1 MNRSMGPLLVVLGLV
16 VVAAVFGISLFFD
29 DDGATHPNQG
39 AQNTAAPTETQGPTE
54 DPAEHPAT
62 EPTRTATEA
71 TTRTDAL
78 TTDTASF
85 GKGTGGLSGAVVRQ
99 DNPSVPVAGAVVE
112 LYTGPENAA
121 FNFQGTRRATGRKEI
136 TARRRHVHLRRAAAE
151 HRLLPGRHR

>member
-78 TTDTASF
+78 TKAI
-85 GKGTGGLSGAVVRQ
+85 SG
-99 DNPSVPVAGAVVE
+99 SVPLVICS
-112 LYTGPENAA
+112 T
-121 FNFQGTRRATGRKEI
+121 K
-136 TARRRHVHLRRAAAE
+136 RRRVAAASMAVWFMAA
-151 HRLLPGRHR
+151 